1 MKKNEIIT
9 EENGIKT
16 RMAVWLYPETWELA
30 ERMVLQDN
38 CKSKSE
44 YIERAVQFYAG
55 YVSSQDSTEFLVPT
69 LVSAMGGTI
78 HDSENRIA
86 RLLFKQAVEL
96 SMLTQVV
103 ASKLNIS
110 NVDLRELR
118 RECVDAVKRSN
129 GSLDLEKTAREKQ
142 GL

>member
-1 MKKNEIIT
+1 MP
-9 EENGIKT
+9 EERIKFAL
-16 RMAVWLYPETWELA
+16 RISPEVQQLVKDMCP
-30 ERMVLQDN
+30 RDN
-38 CKSKSE
+38 CASQNE
-44 YIERAVQFYAG
+44 FIERAIIFYAG
-55 YVSSQDSTEFLVPT
+55 YVSTEDSTEFLVPT

-86 RLLFKQAVEL
+86 RLLFKQAVEI

-118 RECVDAVKRSN
+118 KECVDAVKRSN

>member
-1 MKKNEIIT
+1 MPEERIKFALRISPEIQQLV
-9 EENGIKT
+9 KDMCP
-16 RMAVWLYPETWELA
+16 R
-30 ERMVLQDN
+30 DN
-38 CKSKSE
+38 CSSQNE
-44 YIERAVQFYAG
+44 FIERAIIFYAG

-78 HDSENRIA
+78 HDSENRIS

-129 GSLDLEKTAREKQ
+129 GSLDLEKTAHEKQ